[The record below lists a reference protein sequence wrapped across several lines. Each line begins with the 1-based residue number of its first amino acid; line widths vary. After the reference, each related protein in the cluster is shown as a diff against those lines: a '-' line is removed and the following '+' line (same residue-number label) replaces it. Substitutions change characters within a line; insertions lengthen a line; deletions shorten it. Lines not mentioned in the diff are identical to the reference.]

1 MRREDPPTEGK
12 PMLRMSKLTDYGI
25 VLLTHLAREGA
36 PGMQTAQ
43 DLASAS
49 KVPLPT
55 VSKIL
60 KELCRAGLVVSHRG
74 RRGGY
79 SLSRAP
85 HAISVAQ
92 IVEAL
97 EGPLGL
103 TECAN
108 TAGACSLE
116 ATCVARGHWG
126 PISRAI
132 HRTLS
137 RLPLSALG
145 AASAAAQP
153 GGLPILPTGVNA

>member
-1 MRREDPPTEGK
+1 MAGRESATVRTAHE
-12 PMLRMSKLTDYGI
+12 
-25 VLLTHLAREGA
+25 LA
-36 PGMQTAQ
+36 
-43 DLASAS
+43 DAS

-79 SLSRAP
+79 SLSRPAD
-85 HAISVAQ
+85 AISVAE

-97 EGPLGL
+97 DGPLGL
-103 TECAN
+103 TECA
-108 TAGACSLE
+108 TSAGACSLE
-116 ATCVARGHWG
+116 ETCVARTHWG

-137 RLPLSALG
+137 RLPLSSLG
-145 AASAAAQP
+145 PRPARP
-153 GGLPILPTGVNA
+153 GRLPIVGVNA

>member
-1 MRREDPPTEGK
+1 
-12 PMLRMSKLTDYGI
+12 MLRMSKLTDYGI

-36 PGMQTAQ
+36 PAVQTAQ
-43 DLASAS
+43 DLAAAS

-55 VSKIL
+55 VAKIM
-60 KELCRAGLVVSHRG
+60 KELCRGGLLVSHRG

-79 SLSRAP
+79 SLARPAAS
-85 HAISVAQ
+85 ISVAQ
-92 IVEAL
+92 IIEAI

-108 TAGACSLE
+108 EEGSCSLE
-116 ATCVARGHWG
+116 PTCVARGHWG

-137 RLPLSALG
+137 RLPLTALG
-145 AASAAAQP
+145 PRAQP
-153 GGLPILPTGVNA
+153 AARAPRLPIVNGVNA

>member
-1 MRREDPPTEGK
+1 
-12 PMLRMSKLTDYGI
+12 MLRMSKLTDYGI
-25 VLLTHLAREGA
+25 VLLTHLAERESA
-36 PGMQTAQ
+36 PVRTAHE
-43 DLASAS
+43 LAGAS

-60 KELCRAGLVVSHRG
+60 KELSRAGLVVSHRG
-74 RRGGY
+74 RHGGY
-79 SLSRAP
+79 SLSRA
-85 HAISVAQ
+85 ASTISVAE

-103 TECAN
+103 TECSTA
-108 TAGACSLE
+108 AGACSLE
-116 ATCVARGHWG
+116 ETCVARTHWG

-145 AASAAAQP
+145 PRPPRPAR
-153 GGLPILPTGVNA
+153 LPVVGVNA